1 MEVAALGLRVDGIS
15 GVEKAATALENLAEQ
30 SAAAGQ
36 ATDQLEKKVTR
47 KKRAVKESADASGE
61 AAKADDKLAEAAKK
75 ASVANDG
82 MVKALAAI
90 ANVQKSL
97 VASVDRLNTS
107 MASTA
112 LAAVENSKALTTAST
127 AMQAVAV
134 NSREA
139 SNAALASASGINAAT
154 DAINKLAAS
163 QRNLK
168 PVQILPDTPAT
179 PKGTPAVP
187 RTVVPPEVPK
197 QLSDLEKR
205 AAAAGMSVG
214 QLQVALRGVPAQF
227 TDIAV
232 SLQAG
237 QNPLTVF
244 LQQGG
249 QLKDMFGGA
258 GNAAKAL
265 GGYIVGLINPFTLA
279 AAAAAA
285 LGVAYFQGSKEQDAF
300 VLALAK
306 TGNQS
311 GVTASALNAYAQQ
324 LDKGTVTQAKAAES
338 LALFVAAG
346 VNGDSMLKQYTQT
359 AIAWEKATGEGVDV
373 VAQRF
378 AALQGDPLKAA
389 LKLNES
395 MNFLTQSTYD
405 QIAALEDQG
414 QKTQAAEVAMNALD
428 AAMAERTK
436 TINENLGTIQRT
448 WQAITGAAKQAWDA
462 MLNVGRAA
470 SLNDQLA
477 KVQDELTQLNNAA
490 FGETGGGA
498 ATGRVTAAS
507 KKRIQER
514 IDALTKEQ
522 TILTEK
528 INNEAISA
536 AAAKTQKEQVQARV
550 AWEAVINKSL
560 TDREKLE
567 KNLADV
573 RQKGLADGRTET
585 EILAEQ
591 KKLQDA
597 FDKKQPKAPKGRT
610 INTFAGESELANIMA
625 RVAATNQL
633 IDALR
638 NEGQVA
644 AQNTEG
650 GRLAFKLQQ
659 EIDSGKLKGLQ
670 LIQKQRQL
678 DAAKQLQTAQE
689 TLKAEERNKAAAI
702 DRVNLQFQL
711 QEQLTAS
718 QQKYNTQLAAYGQ
731 GDAEAERARTRL
743 ALVES
748 QQQEIRRLTYEN
760 GQELRK
766 AESDAE
772 REHLQRMFAERLS
785 LTKAAQAQELVQYD
799 TFVAQKKDLDQNW
812 MLGAQSALATYIET
826 STNAY
831 ANAKDATL
839 SMART
844 VEGAFTTL
852 FTLGESSAKNFFA
865 TILKGIAQI
874 AAQQAAS
881 GLAGILGK
889 VVGGLLPGGGA
900 GSSSL
905 YSLAGAA
912 AGGLGLSY
920 GGRKAV
926 GGTVSP
932 GSFYR
937 VNERGPELM
946 TVGNRDYLMMGG
958 QSGYVKPVSSAGG
971 TAAAPG
977 GGMGNV
983 TIVNQ
988 TSGRIDKVEQKQ
1000 LTREEVVLIIQE
1012 QTPGIMVNQTQNAS
1026 SPFSRT
1032 MQSSY
1037 NTSRRR

>member
-15 GVEKAATALENLAEQ
+15 GVEKAATALDDLAKSGTSATSAVKGLGAAS
-30 SAAAGQ
+30 SAAAGPIDQ
-36 ATDQLEKKVTR
+36 AAAAEKR
-47 KKRAVKESADASGE
+47 LADA
-61 AAKADDKLAEAAKK
+61 AAKA
-75 ASVANDG
+75 G
-82 MVKALAAI
+82 M
-90 ANVQKSL
+90 
-97 VASVDRLNTS
+97 
-107 MASTA
+107 STA
-112 LAAVENSKALTTAST
+112 Q
-127 AMQAVAV
+127 M
-134 NSREA
+134 
-139 SNAALASASGINAAT
+139 NA
-154 DAINKLAAS
+154 
-163 QRNLK
+163 
-168 PVQILPDTPAT
+168 
-179 PKGTPAVP
+179 
-187 RTVVPPEVPK
+187 
-197 QLSDLEKR
+197 
-205 AAAAGMSVG
+205 
-214 QLQVALRGVPAQF
+214 ALRGVPAQF
-227 TDIAV
+227 TDIVV

-258 GNAAKAL
+258 GNAARAL
-265 GGYIVGLINPFTLA
+265 GGYITGLISPFTLA

-311 GVTASALNAYAQQ
+311 GVTASQLRVYSEQ

-346 VNGDSMLKQYTQT
+346 VNGDSMLKQYAQT

-395 MNFLTQSTYD
+395 MNFLTQSTFD

-498 ATGRVTAAS
+498 ATGRVTAAA

-536 AAAKTQKEQVQARV
+536 AAAQTQKEQVEARV
-550 AWEAVINKSL
+550 AWEGVINRNL

-567 KNLADV
+567 KRLAEV
-573 RQKGLADGRTET
+573 RRIGIKDGRTET

-597 FDKKQPKAPKGRT
+597 FDKKQPKTPKGRSV
-610 INTFAGESELANIMA
+610 NAFAGESELANILS
-625 RVAATNQL
+625 RVQATNQL

-702 DRVNLQFQL
+702 DRANLQFQL

-718 QQKYNTQLAAYGQ
+718 QQKYNTQLAAYGT

-785 LTKAAQAQELVQYD
+785 LTKAAQAQELMQYD
-799 TFVAQKKDLDQNW
+799 TFVTQKKSLDQNW
-812 MLGAQSALATYIET
+812 MLGVQSALATYIET

-881 GLAGILGK
+881 GIAGFLGKAISSLAG
-889 VVGGLLPGGGA
+889 GLA
-900 GSSSL
+900 G
-905 YSLAGAA
+905 GAA
-912 AGGLGLSY
+912 AGGSIYSLAGSGGGGLGLSF
-920 GGRKAV
+920 GGFRAN
-926 GGTVSP
+926 GGPVNS

-971 TAAAPG
+971 GAGGSA

-988 TSGRIDKVEQKQ
+988 TSGKIDRVEQKQ
-1000 LTREEVVLIIQE
+1000 LTRDEVVLIIQE
-1012 QTPGIMVNQTQNAS
+1012 ETPGVMVGQTQNAS
-1026 SPFSRT
+1026 SPFSRSI
-1032 MQSSY
+1032 QS
-1037 NTSRRR
+1037 NFTTSRRR

>member
-15 GVEKAATALENLAEQ
+15 GVEKGATALDDLAK
-30 SAAAGQ
+30 SGTSATSAVKGLGAASGAAAGPIDQ
-36 ATDQLEKKVTR
+36 AAAAEKR
-47 KKRAVKESADASGE
+47 LADA
-61 AAKADDKLAEAAKK
+61 AAKA
-75 ASVANDG
+75 G
-82 MVKALAAI
+82 M
-90 ANVQKSL
+90 
-97 VASVDRLNTS
+97 
-107 MASTA
+107 STA
-112 LAAVENSKALTTAST
+112 Q
-127 AMQAVAV
+127 M
-134 NSREA
+134 
-139 SNAALASASGINAAT
+139 SN
-154 DAINKLAAS
+154 
-163 QRNLK
+163 
-168 PVQILPDTPAT
+168 
-179 PKGTPAVP
+179 
-187 RTVVPPEVPK
+187 
-197 QLSDLEKR
+197 
-205 AAAAGMSVG
+205 
-214 QLQVALRGVPAQF
+214 ALRGVPAQF
-227 TDIAV
+227 TDIVV
-232 SLQAG
+232 SLQSG

-258 GNAAKAL
+258 GNAARAL
-265 GGYIVGLINPFTLA
+265 GAYVTGLINPFTLA

-311 GVTASALNAYAQQ
+311 GVTASQLRAYSEQ
-324 LDKGTVTQAKAAES
+324 LDRGTVTQAKAAES

-395 MNFLTQSTYD
+395 MNFLTQSTFD

-477 KVQDELTQLNNAA
+477 KVQDELTQLNNVA

-498 ATGRVTAAS
+498 ATGRVTAAA

-514 IDALTKEQ
+514 IDALTQEQ
-522 TILTEK
+522 HTLTEK
-528 INNEAISA
+528 INLEEISA
-536 AAAKTQKEQVQARV
+536 AAAKTQKEQVQARQ
-550 AWEAVINKSL
+550 AWEAVINKNLS
-560 TDREKLE
+560 DREKLE
-567 KNLADV
+567 KSLADV

-597 FDKKQPKAPKGRT
+597 FDKKQPKTPKGRT
-610 INTFAGESELANIMA
+610 VNAFAGESELASILA
-625 RVAATNQL
+625 RVQATNQL

-702 DRVNLQFQL
+702 DRANLQFQL

-718 QQKYNTQLAAYGQ
+718 QQKYNTQLAAYGM

-785 LTKAAQAQELVQYD
+785 LTKAAQSQELMQYD
-799 TFVAQKKDLDQNW
+799 TFVTQKKSLDQNW
-812 MLGAQSALATYIET
+812 MLGVQSALATYIET

-831 ANAKDATL
+831 SQAKDATL

-881 GLAGILGK
+881 GIAGFLGKAIAGLAGGLA
-889 VVGGLLPGGGA
+889 GGAAA
-900 GSSSL
+900 GSSI
-905 YSLAGAA
+905 YSLAGSGG
-912 AGGLGLSY
+912 GGLGLSF
-920 GGRKAV
+920 GGFRAN
-926 GGTVSP
+926 GGSVSS

-958 QSGYVKPVSSAGG
+958 QSGYVKPVSSAAG

-1012 QTPGIMVNQTQNAS
+1012 QTPGIMVNQAQNAS

-1032 MQSSY
+1032 MQSSF

>member
-1 MEVAALGLRVDGIS
+1 MELAALGIKVEGVS
-15 GVEKAATALENLAEQ
+15 GVEKAATALDDLAKSGTSATSAVKGLGAAS
-30 SAAAGQ
+30 SAAAGPIDQ
-36 ATDQLEKKVTR
+36 AAAAEKR
-47 KKRAVKESADASGE
+47 LADA
-61 AAKADDKLAEAAKK
+61 AAKA
-75 ASVANDG
+75 
-82 MVKALAAI
+82 
-90 ANVQKSL
+90 
-97 VASVDRLNTS
+97 
-107 MASTA
+107 
-112 LAAVENSKALTTAST
+112 
-127 AMQAVAV
+127 
-134 NSREA
+134 
-139 SNAALASASGINAAT
+139 
-154 DAINKLAAS
+154 
-163 QRNLK
+163 
-168 PVQILPDTPAT
+168 
-179 PKGTPAVP
+179 
-187 RTVVPPEVPK
+187 
-197 QLSDLEKR
+197 
-205 AAAAGMSVG
+205 GMSAA
-214 QLQVALRGVPAQF
+214 QMNAALRGVPAQF
-227 TDIAV
+227 TDIVAA
-232 SLQAG
+232 LQAG

-258 GNAAKAL
+258 GNAARAL
-265 GGYIVGLINPFTLA
+265 GGYITGLISPFTLA
-279 AAAAAA
+279 AAAVAA

-311 GVTASALNAYAQQ
+311 GVTTSALNAYAQQ

-389 LKLNES
+389 LKINES

-536 AAAKTQKEQVQARV
+536 AAAKTQKEQVQARQ
-550 AWEAVINKSL
+550 AWEGVINKNLS
-560 TDREKLE
+560 DREKLE

-591 KKLQDA
+591 KKIQDA
-597 FDKKQPKAPKGRT
+597 FDKKQPKTPKGRPV
-610 INTFAGESELANIMA
+610 NAFAGESELANIMA
-625 RVAATNQL
+625 RVQATNQL

-644 AQNTEG
+644 TQNTEG

-702 DRVNLQFQL
+702 DRANLQFQL

-718 QQKYNTQLAAYGQ
+718 QQKYNTQLAAYGM

-785 LTKAAQAQELVQYD
+785 LTKAAQAQELMQYD

-812 MLGAQSALATYIET
+812 MLGVQSALATYTET

-831 ANAKDATL
+831 SQAKDATL

-865 TILKGIAQI
+865 TILQGIAQV

-881 GLAGILGK
+881 GLAGILGT
-889 VVGGLLPGGGA
+889 VVGGLLSGGGS

-905 YSLAGAA
+905 YSLAGADA
-912 AGGLGLSY
+912 GGGLGLKF
-920 GGRKAV
+920 GGFRAN
-926 GGTVSP
+926 GGPVDA

-958 QSGYVKPVSSAGG
+958 QSGYVKPVSSGGG
-971 TAAAPG
+971 TAAASG

-1000 LTREEVVLIIQE
+1000 LTRDEVVLIIQE

-1032 MQSSY
+1032 MQSSF